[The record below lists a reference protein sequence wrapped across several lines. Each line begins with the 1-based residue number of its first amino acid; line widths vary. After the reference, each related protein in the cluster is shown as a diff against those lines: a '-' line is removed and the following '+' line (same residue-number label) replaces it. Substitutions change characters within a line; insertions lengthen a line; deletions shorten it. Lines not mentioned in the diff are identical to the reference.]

1 MLQVMAVVSRKSNIS
16 FCKYGIICQWKTHS
30 LTFFRYSGMYLHS
43 SRKFTNNSNNIILR
57 DTKTMMTEKP
67 AEPECTCRHVKKRQK
82 NLNTNNYYILKAGP
96 DRGCYRNKQLAWKIY
111 KVGIYFLIHIHFS
124 NIW

>member
-1 MLQVMAVVSRKSNIS
+1 MAARRNYPVGTILG
-16 FCKYGIICQWKTHS
+16 FAKYGIICQWKTHS

-67 AEPECTCRHVKKRQK
+67 AEPECTCRHVKKLQK
-82 NLNTNNYYILKAGP
+82 KLTPTI
-96 DRGCYRNKQLAWKIY
+96 I
-111 KVGIYFLIHIHFS
+111 IF
-124 NIW
+124 